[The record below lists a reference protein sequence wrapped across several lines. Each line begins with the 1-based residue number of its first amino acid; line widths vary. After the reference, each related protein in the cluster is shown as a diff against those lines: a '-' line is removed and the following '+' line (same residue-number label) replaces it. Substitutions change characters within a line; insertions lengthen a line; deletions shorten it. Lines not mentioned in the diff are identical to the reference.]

1 MEGTSAERAPVVCMG
16 TIAHQTEP
24 AKRVDEDDDFI
35 EFDAE
40 GAGLAEML
48 LQSACDCDSQA
59 IDQHG
64 VC

>member
-1 MEGTSAERAPVVCMG
+1 MEDTSAGRAPVVCMG

-40 GAGLAEML
+40 GAGLAEVL
-48 LQSACDCDSQA
+48 LQSACECGSQA
-59 IDQHG
+59 TDQHG